1 MKRWEIPTLSRF
13 FSELSV
19 EAPVRLAPVDLLV
32 AEPAAGPHL
41 THVAALH
48 QPANCV
54 LLVAALEGNLKAW
67 TLSYLI
73 L

>member
-1 MKRWEIPTLSRF
+1 MVGNSHSEPF
-13 FSELSV
+13 FSELSDSV